1 MRFQPLTVFVGM
13 ALAVMLV
20 PWSAE
25 AQLHFS
31 DEPTQA
37 APDPEKDAALR
48 TAQIRDQHRAERQ
61 AQRQAER
68 AARAEGA
75 APRLPGRAEM
85 PQSMKERIEENRNR
99 KFEERRRYREE
110 QRAQRAEQQRAAKE
124 RKAENQ
130 RQKEEKA
137 RQLEEQRKEL
147 AFEAWQKKLKVEHTP
162 KKPSATFLKRFEPYV
177 LSLGSVSLM
186 RDTVASVQAKSK
198 SCTLIPNE
206 SSEDLGRIVCTD
218 TRFFGADG
226 EAVLFGYLKEN
237 DVIVTADF
245 FFRQHQKLENRTKSL
260 LSQAPF
266 KEHFRTP
273 VDEVRYESPMYTL
286 TEVENPVP
294 SIGTGSWLRIQT
306 RYIPELG
313 PLDRAYAAGGNLLEF
328 GTLSVGQT
336 ERQDIQDYS
345 FDCSKISADRIT
357 NFSEY
362 YGKCFG
368 FSEEAFY
375 QLAWD
380 PETQI
385 LSQLTV
391 TPIRVAIANI
401 LDDTL
406 RAKYGTEKFC
416 LSLDTNAHIFNRT
429 NRKNFKAATMYSRE
443 DFRKMPANVYLG
455 TCDAPYVFTT
465 SMRYVF
471 RTVVLGE
478 DRIAADYKERLH
490 ENEIQSSIVAWRKE
504 QYDKFKEVLTPIR
517 DDDEPTPVKLPDNI
531 RTYQPKFEGTAQQA
545 AKSPVTQPPGKNTQ
559 SVTQPPEKRTA
570 PRTYQPRL
578 APVNKTPS
586 QNVKPAEAPK
596 AVTAPQPAPAPVK
609 AVRPT
614 EPVMPAAVRRVAP
627 PKVIQREAPK
637 PTSGDGDNQ

>member
-1 MRFQPLTVFVGM
+1 MRFQPLAAVVGM

-20 PWSAE
+20 PLSAE

-31 DEPTQA
+31 DEPSQA
-37 APDPEKDAALR
+37 APDPAKDAALR
-48 TAQIRDQHRAERQ
+48 TAQIRDRHRAERQ

-68 AARAEGA
+68 AARTGNA
-75 APRLPGRAEM
+75 APSLPGRADM

-162 KKPSATFLKRFEPYV
+162 KKPSATFLNRFEPYV

-206 SSEDLGRIVCTD
+206 SSDDLGRIVCTD

-266 KEHFRTP
+266 KKHFRAP
-273 VDEVRYESPMYTL
+273 VDEVRYESPMYTI

-294 SIGTGSWLRIQT
+294 SIGKGSWLRIRT

-416 LSLDTNAHIFNRT
+416 LSLDTDAHIFNRT

-517 DDDEPTPVKLPDNI
+517 DDDEPAPVKLPDNI
-531 RTYQPKFEGTAQQA
+531 RTYQPKFEGTAQHA
-545 AKSPVTQPPGKNTQ
+545 AKSP
-559 SVTQPPEKRTA
+559 VTQPPEKRTA

-586 QNVKPAEAPK
+586 QNVRLA
-596 AVTAPQPAPAPVK
+596 
-609 AVRPT
+609 
-614 EPVMPAAVRRVAP
+614 EPVIPATVRRVTP
-627 PKVIQREAPK
+627 PKVIQQDSTK
-637 PTSGDGDNQ
+637 PTSGNSTNQ

>member
-1 MRFQPLTVFVGM
+1 
-13 ALAVMLV
+13 
-20 PWSAE
+20 
-25 AQLHFS
+25 
-31 DEPTQA
+31 
-37 APDPEKDAALR
+37 
-48 TAQIRDQHRAERQ
+48 
-61 AQRQAER
+61 
-68 AARAEGA
+68 
-75 APRLPGRAEM
+75 M

-162 KKPSATFLKRFEPYV
+162 KKPSATFLNRFEPYV

-206 SSEDLGRIVCTD
+206 SSDDLGRIVCTD

-273 VDEVRYESPMYTL
+273 VDEVRYESPMYTI

-294 SIGTGSWLRIQT
+294 SIGKGSWLRIQT

-313 PLDRAYAAGGNLLEF
+313 PLDRAYAAGGNMLEF

-336 ERQDIQDYS
+336 ERKDIQDYS

-368 FSEEAFY
+368 FTEEAFY

-416 LSLDTNAHIFNRT
+416 LSLDTDAHIFNRT

-478 DRIAADYKERLH
+478 DRITADYKERLH

-517 DDDEPTPVKLPDNI
+517 DDDEPAPVKLPDNI

-545 AKSPVTQPPGKNTQ
+545 TKS

-578 APVNKTPS
+578 APVNKTAPS
-586 QNVKPAEAPK
+586 QNIRLP
-596 AVTAPQPAPAPVK
+596 
-609 AVRPT
+609 
-614 EPVMPAAVRRVAP
+614 EPVIPATVRRLTP
-627 PKVIQREAPK
+627 PKVIQQDPTK
-637 PTSGDGDNQ
+637 PISDNRGNQ